1 MQRDLRADARDILE
15 YAIRAVQPDSAVRAA
30 LTGRTFPGRVILIAV
45 GKAAWQMASTAVP
58 TLPGAVTTGLVIT
71 KYDHV
76 RGEIPGVCCMEAA
89 HPVPDENG
97 FAATRR
103 ALELVS
109 DLRADDT
116 VLFLLSGGGSA
127 LFELPKI
134 PPEELR
140 DITQQLLACGA
151 DIVEINTIRKR
162 LSCVKGGRF
171 AEFCAPARVL
181 SIVLSDVVGD
191 RLDMI
196 ASGPAYPD
204 SSTCAEAQAI
214 AEKYHLR
221 LSDAARRCL
230 AEETPKRADNVQTQI
245 IGSVR
250 LLCAAAAERCAQLGY
265 APEILTDS
273 LDCEARE
280 AGAELAKRAL
290 AQTKRPCALIAGG
303 ETIVHVTGQGKG
315 GRNQEL
321 ALAAAEGIRGTRDIV
336 IFSAGSD
343 GTDGPTDAAGGI
355 CDGETAVRLDAAGYP
370 IQRALEEN
378 NAYHALKLA
387 DALLITGPTG
397 TNVNDVAVALCADAA
412 K

>member
-15 YAIRAVQPDSAVRAA
+15 YAIRAVQPGSAVRAA

-45 GKAAWQMASTAVP
+45 GKAAWQMASTAVQ

-151 DIVEINTIRKR
+151 DIVEVNTIRKR

-171 AEFCAPARVL
+171 AELCAPARVL

-250 LLCAAAAERCAQLGY
+250 LLCAAAVERCAQLGY
-265 APEILTDS
+265 APEILTDT

-336 IFSAGSD
+336 IFSVGSD